1 MIQTHFGIFFFK
13 SQSLEKSVCN
23 MEKKKRYQK
32 RNPKETK
39 VVQKTIEISKNNS
52 EAAGMED
59 TAKVISQGRKNKGG
73 NK

>member
-1 MIQTHFGIFFFK
+1 
-13 SQSLEKSVCN
+13 